1 MGRMQS
7 KCFYNDDG
15 YNMDSRVWNL
25 WWLLYCRKFPSS
37 LSSET
42 ATHNT
47 DEERMNHGESFFIH
61 YSINLRISP
70 AVRSI
75 GKESLINLFHLQN
88 QIWDTSYSLLFLP
101 RLLWPTLLLPRR
113 CPFRSLISK
122 DSLLPNFLPISSSLS
137 KSFLISFLVH
147 FTCSSFTCP
156 CIDYVSSWWEGGKAR

>member
-1 MGRMQS
+1 MVITWTLECGI
-7 KCFYNDDG
+7 YDG
-15 YNMDSRVWNL
+15 YNIVESFHQA
-25 WWLLYCRKFPSS
+25 CP
-37 LSSET
+37 
-42 ATHNT
+42 THNT

-88 QIWDTSYSLLFLP
+88 QIRDTSYSLLFLR

-122 DSLLPNFLPISSSLS
+122 DSLPPNFLPISRLLYQ
-137 KSFLISFLVH
+137 KV
-147 FTCSSFTCP
+147 SSFHFLFISLVLP
-156 CIDYVSSWWEGGKAR
+156 SPVLALIMSRLGGRVEKLASHCHPI